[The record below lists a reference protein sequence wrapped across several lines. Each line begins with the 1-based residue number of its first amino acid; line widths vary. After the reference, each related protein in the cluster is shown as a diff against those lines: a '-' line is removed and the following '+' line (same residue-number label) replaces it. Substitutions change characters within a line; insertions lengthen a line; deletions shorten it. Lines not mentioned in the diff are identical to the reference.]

1 MAPLADQVEK
11 HTILARLS
19 VSIYR
24 MTDDQLTVL
33 LETLEEGSEAPRSDT
48 GKLATG
54 TDANLHRQMII
65 ARIFVIIHQ
74 MDKDTLL
81 AKLQEINYPDFRW
94 VREYPRLSCYLM
106 VDFAAGGKAYRSCI
120 RDISAN
126 GVFIETNVPFKDG
139 QDIDL
144 CFTLEESNETLPF
157 KVRGKVTRLYPD
169 GIGVEYE
176 NMSHYQ
182 RDILNAL
189 IGRIN
194 PTVA

>member
-1 MAPLADQVEK
+1 MTPLVEQVEK

-24 MTDDQLTVL
+24 MTDDQLSVFL
-33 LETLEEGSEAPRSDT
+33 DTLDEGNEAPT
-48 GKLATG
+48 HGFEQLASG
-54 TDANLHRQMII
+54 ADPKMHRQMII
-65 ARIFVIIHQ
+65 ARIFVLINQ

-81 AKLQEINYPDFRW
+81 GKLNPLSQPEFRW

-106 VDFAAGGKAYRSCI
+106 VDFAAGGRAYRSCI

-126 GVFIETNVPFKDG
+126 GVFIETNNTFKDG
-139 QDIDL
+139 QNIDL
-144 CFTLEESNETLPF
+144 CFSLEESDETLPF
-157 KVRGKVTRLYPD
+157 KVKGKVTRLYPD

-176 NMSHYQ
+176 NMTRYQ

-189 IGRIN
+189 IDKIK
-194 PTVA
+194 